1 MLKYPVVN
9 FANYTYQGSLQS
21 LILKGNEC
29 CQSCVIHQQY
39 TIYKWNIFA
48 PPTPFLILK
57 IPIYTYNIMC
67 SWVQPIVT
75 QFRYFPLDY
84 ERLYDDDV
92 ALLGKIKLSF
102 ITVAGVT
109 GEND

>member
-1 MLKYPVVN
+1 MNVARVVLFISN
-9 FANYTYQGSLQS
+9 IQFINEIYLLQ
-21 LILKGNEC
+21 
-29 CQSCVIHQQY
+29 
-39 TIYKWNIFA
+39 
-48 PPTPFLILK
+48 PTPFLILK
-57 IPIYTYNIMC
+57 NSIYTYNVMC
-67 SWVQPIVT
+67 SGAQPIVT

-102 ITVAGVT
+102 ITVAVVT

>member
-1 MLKYPVVN
+1 MKYICSTNTFSHPKNSV
-9 FANYTYQGSLQS
+9 YTYIML
-21 LILKGNEC
+21 C
-29 CQSCVIHQQY
+29 
-39 TIYKWNIFA
+39 A
-48 PPTPFLILK
+48 PEH
-57 IPIYTYNIMC
+57 
-67 SWVQPIVT
+67 QPIVT

-102 ITVAGVT
+102 ITVAVVT

>member
-1 MLKYPVVN
+1 MKY
-9 FANYTYQGSLQS
+9 
-21 LILKGNEC
+21 
-29 CQSCVIHQQY
+29 
-39 TIYKWNIFA
+39 IFA
-48 PPTPFLILK
+48 QPRNTFSHPQKILFLYK
-57 IPIYTYNIMC
+57 R
-67 SWVQPIVT
+67 SRAQPIVT

-102 ITVAGVT
+102 ITVAVVT